1 MKNSNKKYNDTFI
14 EMLDDEKEK
23 EIWKLNN

>member
-23 EIWKLNN
+23 EI